1 MYEIAQLKVY
11 TLLRLLLMVEKVLP
25 MIGPRIMRAAIT
37 TMATKTRIRA
47 YSTKPWPFSFGANNI
62 LVDSPFVR
70 IVLKTSGLIPIIA
83 APTEL
88 TRNFPYTYVSL
99 TILQIGQRM
108 LNN

>member
-62 LVDSPFVR
+62 LVDSPFLR
-70 IVLKTSGLIPIIA
+70 IVLNISELNYYYSHPDIRSKEKPIQ
-83 APTEL
+83 
-88 TRNFPYTYVSL
+88 NCQDNVYHY
-99 TILQIGQRM
+99 
-108 LNN
+108 